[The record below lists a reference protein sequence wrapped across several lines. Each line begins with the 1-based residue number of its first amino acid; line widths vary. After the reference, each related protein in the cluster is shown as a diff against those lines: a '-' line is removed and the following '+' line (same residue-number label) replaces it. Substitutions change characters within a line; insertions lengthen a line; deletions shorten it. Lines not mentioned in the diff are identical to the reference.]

1 MESRQLTVE
10 MSPKQKFHQYSN
22 VTKTEMLPKLNCYKN
37 VAKVLMTLNLKCY
50 QNVNVIK
57 TELSQKCNFTKI

>member
-1 MESRQLTVE
+1 
-10 MSPKQKFHQYSN
+10 MSPKQKFHQDLN

-37 VAKVLMTLNLKCY
+37 VAKVLMTLNLKCC

-57 TELSQKCNFTKI
+57 TELSPSM